1 MDARGAWEI
10 GGGLASVGASAL
22 IYLWNAAVQKGHR
35 EALIATLAKQREEDR
50 KAFEEAQKHGANQ
63 FLRIFQAIE
72 QLRRMHKTGNGNI
85 VWTDLTGT
93 E

>member
-1 MDARGAWEI
+1 MSVEAWQI
-10 GGGLASVGASAL
+10 GTGLATVGLTAGMV
-22 IYLWNAAVQKGHR
+22 LWNAASQAGHR
-35 EALIATLAKQREEDR
+35 KTVIAMLTRQREEDR
-50 KAFEEAQKHGANQ
+50 QSIEKMQTHGANQ

-72 QLRRMHKTGNGNI
+72 QLRRLHKTGNGGI